1 MSFLELLR
9 LALQSLRAHKLR
21 SLLNLTGVLIA
32 VTTMVAVISVVS
44 GLNNY
49 AASFVNELGPNTII
63 LAKFGIITSREQ
75 FLRATKRKDMTEQD
89 VMAVRNATT
98 LARRVSGRVF
108 AGHPVYAEGR
118 RLEDAFV
125 VGAGT
130 EFPMMIGLEIQD
142 GRWFTDHEFRAGA
155 PVVVAGY
162 DVKKE
167 VFPHVDPVGRI
178 IKVLGKPFRIIG
190 IMAPQGSAFGQ
201 SRDTFVVMPTPAFEK
216 AFGKNRSI
224 DIFLEAKDTATRD
237 AMVDQARMVLRARMG
252 TPFSAPDPFD
262 VVTGE
267 ALMSLW
273 KQITGLA
280 FALVICISSVSLVVG
295 GVAIANTMFASIVE
309 RTKEIGVRKAVGA
322 RRRDIRRQFLI
333 EAVVLSLMGGIAGI
347 LVGFLVS
354 WLVAVLSPF
363 PARVTPQ
370 LVGMALLV
378 AMGSGLVAGWLPAIR
393 VSRLDP
399 VESLRAE

>member
-1 MSFLELLR
+1 MSFAELLR
-9 LALQSLRAHKLR
+9 LALLSLQAHKLR

-63 LAKFGIITSREQ
+63 LAKFGLITSREQ
-75 FLRATKRKDMTEQD
+75 FLRAAKRKDMTEQD
-89 VMAVRNATT
+89 VIAVREGTT

-118 RLEDAFV
+118 RLEGAFV

-130 EFPMMIGLEIQD
+130 EFPMMIGLEIED
-142 GRWFTDHEFRAGA
+142 GRWYSDREFRSGA

-167 VFPHVDPVGRI
+167 VFPNVDPIGRTV
-178 IKVLGKPFRIIG
+178 KVRGKPFRIIG

-224 DIFLEAKDTATRD
+224 DIFLEAKDDATREE
-237 AMVDQARMVLRARMG
+237 MIDQARMVLRARMG

-262 VVTGE
+262 VVDGE
-267 ALMSLW
+267 ALLALW
-273 KQITGLA
+273 RNITGLA

-333 EAVVLSLMGGIAGI
+333 ESVLLSLLGGMAGI
-347 LVGFLVS
+347 TLGFLVS
-354 WLVAVLSPF
+354 WLVAAFSPF
-363 PARVTPQ
+363 PARVTPH
-370 LVGMALLV
+370 LVVTALVV
-378 AMGSGLVAGWLPAIR
+378 AVVAGLVAGWLPAVR

-399 VESLRAE
+399 VEALRAE